1 MSQRTQQGGIQAC
14 RIDLDDQYDGKTVF
28 QFSPLQGAQDGTNLN
43 FQIPQ
48 SRIVVTP
55 PGYPTLFPQIYINE
69 IPVAYPTIYGIPNPK
84 AGLVAYTAGNAPKV
98 TDSVKVT
105 FNWTW
110 LDDIELDSILN
121 RASNECGFLTYYT
134 NPPQAGPTTPG
145 AEPVPQG
152 GSVPTDIPDG
162 LYQAIIKLAIAAA
175 AASLARR
182 FSMKYDFSA
191 GDQNYSP
198 SQMAKMYSEI
208 AKDAKAEGLNARDDF
223 YKGQGRQ
230 YRPASGQQGYI
241 LPNWTPPR

>member
-55 PGYPTLFPQIYINE
+55 PGYPNLFPQIYINDL
-69 IPVAYPTIYGIPNPK
+69 PMAYSTIYTIPNPK
-84 AGLVAYTAGNAPKV
+84 AGNVAYTAGNSPKI

-110 LDDIELDSILN
+110 LDDIELDSLLN
-121 RASNECGFLTYYT
+121 RASNEVGLLTYYT

-145 AEPVPQG
+145 AEPVPSG

-162 LYQAIIKLAIAAA
+162 LYQAIIKLAVAAA
-175 AASLARR
+175 ASSLARR

-191 GDQNYSP
+191 GDQSYSP
-198 SQMAKMYSEI
+198 SQMAKMYSDL
-208 AKDAKAEGLNARDDF
+208 AKDAKKEGLNARDDF

-230 YRPASGQQGYI
+230 YQPQTGKQGYI